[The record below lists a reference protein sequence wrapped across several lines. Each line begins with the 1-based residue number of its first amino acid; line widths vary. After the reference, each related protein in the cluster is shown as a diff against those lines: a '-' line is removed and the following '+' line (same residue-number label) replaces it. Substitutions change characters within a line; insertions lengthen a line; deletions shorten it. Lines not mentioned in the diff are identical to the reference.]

1 MGNQVH
7 GGDRLRR
14 LLWTNMFLG
23 LWLMISPF
31 VLLLIYRGG
40 FRATW
45 QDLILGF
52 VIAIFSLCRLLS
64 HSHEEILFTDWVVTI
79 TGILTLINP
88 LLYNY
93 YGITLA
99 TWNNLIV
106 GGAVLLLAIYQ
117 DRKDSG
123 VDAWYQGHHQAH

>member
-1 MGNQVH
+1 MRNLLD
-7 GGDRLRR
+7 GGGRLRR

-31 VLLLIYRGG
+31 VLLLIYPGG

-52 VIAIFSLCRLLS
+52 GIATFSLCRLLS
-64 HSHEEILFTDWVVTI
+64 HSHEEILVTDWVVTT

-106 GGAVLLLAIYQ
+106 GAAVLLLAIYQ
-117 DRKDSG
+117 DLKDSG
-123 VDAWYQGHHQAH
+123 QDAWYHGHHQAH